1 MPDRDDRLLDLDD
14 DVDAYEDDWEPA
26 PEERALPPRPRRR
39 LITPASVALAAV
51 LIAAV
56 GFIGGVEVQEAVVA
70 VGHLSLRFGIG
81 HSNLR
86 ASIGRMAAARAA
98 G

>member
-1 MPDRDDRLLDLDD
+1 
-14 DVDAYEDDWEPA
+14 
-26 PEERALPPRPRRR
+26 
-39 LITPASVALAAV
+39 
-51 LIAAV
+51 
-56 GFIGGVEVQEAVVA
+56 VQEAVVA

-86 ASIGRMAAARAA
+86 ASIGRIAAARAA